1 MTSVGFSGQKDELDV
16 FIEKK
21 KQDIR
26 TLGGTSGNVCHHNQQ
41 STARIMGIRFGILE
55 NILNRI
61 SETIGDGG
69 SDVKTSGYEQFAPI
83 GNSSPIS
90 HLCST
95 AFLESADEPYTGD
108 LASQTSKS
116 TSMGTRTKKI
126 NIIFEIVSALLSSEL
141 YEYGDK
147 KLFHARGDANQK
159 WERKIWIH
167 CEFAREFLSQIG
179 ASAYAEACGE
189 KDEWKALIGFNPDII
204 TRPQETGDRVKQVAL
219 DRGESMIWAE
229 SWMPGPNGL
238 ARWQPEGEKT
248 LFGVPVGILVWD
260 ESLLRHPLFES
271 ALFKDDDGKS
281 VFTVNERK
289 IELENIFSIMLLL
302 EHELYHTSYG
312 MYDHV
317 GNVNDDKL
325 ATPKDIGID
334 LDEFGDSTDFYEGYI
349 KDIPGNNHT
358 ERTQGAYTDV
368 NGHGPKFTSLAYTGS
383 CFIGQKSPFDMF
395 PLMALEPDSKTY
407 NKKKAKTEKKEGNG
421 AVKKNGGRTPDATTT
436 FAVDRCTKKGGKRK
450 TRKRKR
456 KTKRRKSR
464 RKRKSKRRK
473 RRKKRT
479 KKRR

>member
-1 MTSVGFSGQKDELDV
+1 MASIVGFSGQTDELDV

-21 KQDIR
+21 KEDIQ
-26 TLGGTSGNVCHHNQQ
+26 GGTSGDVCTHNQQ
-41 STARIMGIRFGILE
+41 SIARIMSIRFGILE

-95 AFLESADEPYTGD
+95 AFLESDDEPWTGD
-108 LASQTSKS
+108 LASQTSKG
-116 TSMGTRTKKI
+116 SMGTRTKKI

-141 YEYGDK
+141 YEYDDK
-147 KLFHARGDANQK
+147 KLFHVWDDTK
-159 WERKIWIH
+159 EEFKRKIWIH
-167 CEFAREFLSQIG
+167 CEFAREFLSPTG
-179 ASAYAEACGE
+179 SSAFAEACGE
-189 KDEWKALIGFNPDII
+189 NDEWKAVIGFNPDII
-204 TRPQETGDRVKQVAL
+204 TRPQKTKKGAIQLAL

-238 ARWQPEGEKT
+238 ARWQPKGEKT

-317 GNVNDDKL
+317 GNVDDHGL

-334 LDEFGDSTDFYEGYI
+334 LNEFGDSTKFYEGAI
-349 KDIPGNNHT
+349 NDIPGNNPT
-358 ERTQGAYTDV
+358 KKTQGAYTDEY
-368 NGHGPKFTSLAYTGS
+368 GHGPKFTSLAYTGS

-395 PLMALEPDSKTY
+395 PLIAQEPKGAK
-407 NKKKAKTEKKEGNG
+407 KKKAKAEKKEKTG
-421 AVKKNGGRTPDATTT
+421 AVKRSGGRTSDATTT
-436 FAVDRCTKKGGKRK
+436 LSLERCTKKGGKRK
-450 TRKRKR
+450 TRRRKR